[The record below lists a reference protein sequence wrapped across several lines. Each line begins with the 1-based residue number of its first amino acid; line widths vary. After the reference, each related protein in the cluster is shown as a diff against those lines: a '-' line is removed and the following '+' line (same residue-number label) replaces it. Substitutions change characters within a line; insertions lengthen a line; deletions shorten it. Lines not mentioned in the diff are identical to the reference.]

1 MAEYQKTSTT
11 LPKFSKEYIAKRKA
25 RADALAEALSGSL
38 NHKVMEEDAK
48 EFANKNKSLLG

>member
-1 MAEYQKTSTT
+1 VAEYQKTSTK

-38 NHKVMEEDAK
+38 NHRVLQEDAQ
-48 EFANKNKSLLG
+48 EYANKNKSLLG